1 MPSNRKQKTK
11 TKDTRLE
18 CKLDWTTRPV
28 FLDTPTHTSHHHEQL
43 TTALSCAWPLVLN
56 LLCILLL
63 YLQRGPTGAG
73 LPQDDSPQGVRE
85 VHDAQSFHPASSGEC
100 LLEVCLF
107 AVSWYLQVCSV
118 RHRRIVKV
126 ATSLCLLSLP
136 FVAAVLI
143 LCVQFSLL
151 VVLKDRRERL
161 RSPRRL
167 VMKKAIGQS
176 MEICKL
182 GGGGVNG
189 YGCGTP
195 RLFFACKVAFFAWA
209 V

>member
-1 MPSNRKQKTK
+1 MRIG
-11 TKDTRLE
+11 
-18 CKLDWTTRPV
+18 LDHAAGFSRYTN
-28 FLDTPTHTSHHHEQL
+28 THTSHHHEQL

-56 LLCILLL
+56 LLYILLL

-85 VHDAQSFHPASSGEC
+85 VHDAQSFHPASSGER

-107 AVSWYLQVCSV
+107 AVCRGTYIVCSV

-143 LCVQFSLL
+143 LSSVQSSPS
-151 VVLKDRRERL
+151 VVLKDRRARL
-161 RSPRRL
+161 RSLRRL
-167 VMKKAIGQS
+167 VMKKAMGQG

-182 GGGGVNG
+182 GGGGAVVVGVNG

-195 RLFFACKVAFFAWA
+195 RLYFACKVAFFAWA